1 MNYIP
6 LWLVDV
12 AKETLLNRGFNLVR
26 FIEVS
31 PHSDRFFFRF
41 IFEDTGGFRNNFFI
55 KFENKESFTY
65 ACKLNKDDFKILDFL
80 NYKDL
85 YIARLSLE
93 DVGNFVLDAI

>member
-31 PHSDRFFFRF
+31 PHSDRFFFSF
-41 IFEDTGGFRNNFFI
+41 IFEDTGGFRNYFFI

-65 ACKLNKDDFKILDFL
+65 ACKKGLLNKEDFKVLE
-80 NYKDL
+80 YKDP
-85 YIARLSLE
+85 YVAYLSLE
-93 DVGNFVLDAI
+93 DTGRRVLDTI